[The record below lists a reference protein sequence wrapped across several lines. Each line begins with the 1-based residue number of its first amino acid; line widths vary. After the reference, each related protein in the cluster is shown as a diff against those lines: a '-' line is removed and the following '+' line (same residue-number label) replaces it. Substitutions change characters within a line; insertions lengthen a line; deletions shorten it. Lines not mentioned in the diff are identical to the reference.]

1 MLGNLQMNQSL
12 LRGREMDIEK
22 DPNGLNQ
29 HDLGAKLD
37 AGKPLP
43 WLLISGFPTAIQE
56 VVEVGTIG
64 ARKYT
69 PNGWRHVQD
78 GQNRYMEAFA
88 RHMLRLASGEVLDE
102 QTLFHHKA
110 HMIWNLLASLEIELN
125 ENKS

>member
-1 MLGNLQMNQSL
+1 MLGNLQMNLSL

-56 VVEVGTIG
+56 M
-64 ARKYT
+64 ASRS
-69 PNGWRHVQD
+69 GWPEPLHGSIRTAHA
-78 GQNRYMEAFA
+78 AFSK
-88 RHMLRLASGEVLDE
+88 R
-102 QTLFHHKA
+102 
-110 HMIWNLLASLEIELN
+110 
-125 ENKS
+125 

>member
-43 WLLISGFPTAIQE
+43 L
-56 VVEVGTIG
+56 
-64 ARKYT
+64 
-69 PNGWRHVQD
+69 
-78 GQNRYMEAFA
+78 
-88 RHMLRLASGEVLDE
+88 
-102 QTLFHHKA
+102 
-110 HMIWNLLASLEIELN
+110 
-125 ENKS
+125 